1 LIPVES
7 FNDIKG
13 VVLSYQNSP
22 IAQEVSAELIFGAI
36 AAKGNY

>member
-13 VVLSYQNSP
+13 VVLSIKTA

-36 AAKGNY
+36 AAKGNYL